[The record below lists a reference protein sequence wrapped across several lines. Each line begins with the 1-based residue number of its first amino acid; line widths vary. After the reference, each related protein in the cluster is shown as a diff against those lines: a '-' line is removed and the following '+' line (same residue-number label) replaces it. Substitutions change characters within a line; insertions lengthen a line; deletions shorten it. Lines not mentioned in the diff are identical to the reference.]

1 MFGFDKYIGRS
12 YCTESI
18 FRSAGQQ
25 TTEDTEH
32 KSIILSLI
40 ALPAPEGLPVDIWAR
55 FKHSCYNITLELKLS
70 CIPLLRQTI
79 SLQDFQVRTD
89 YTRTSQV
96 V

>member
-1 MFGFDKYIGRS
+1 MFGFDKYIGLS
-12 YCTESI
+12 FCTESI

-40 ALPAPEGLPVDIWAR
+40 AR

-79 SLQDFQVRTD
+79 SLEDFQVRTD